1 MKLISIVTAVAGVA
15 VAALLVAWFGVGA
28 VLHAISEVG
37 MVGFA
42 AICALHL
49 GLIIPLG
56 IAWKALLPDV
66 AVPRAVWARLVRDS
80 VAEAL
85 PLSQVGGYVVG
96 ARALS
101 LTGVPWSVAAA
112 STIVDVT
119 LEFFAQ
125 LPYTAL
131 GLALFV
137 WLQPDTQ
144 VALPMLVGL
153 MVAAVAAASF
163 TAVQHRGFR
172 YLDRISGILGAGW
185 AERGGAGAA
194 VLHSQLTGIY
204 RHRSGVLLSFVL
216 HFACW
221 VASAVQLWVL
231 LWLAGTPLP
240 FAAVL
245 AIESLVYATRT
256 AGFVVPQAVGLQEGA
271 YIVFGAGFGVSPE
284 MALAV
289 SLLKRGRDLATGL
302 PVVAIWQMIEA
313 RRLLRRRAAV
323 PSD

>member
-1 MKLISIVTAVAGVA
+1 MKLFSIITAIAGVA
-15 VAALLVAWFGVGA
+15 VTALLVAWFGVSA
-28 VLHAISEVG
+28 VLHAIREVG
-37 MVGFA
+37 IVGFA

-66 AVPRAVWARLVRDS
+66 ALPWAVWARLVRDS

-85 PLSQVGGYVVG
+85 PMSQMGGYVVG

-144 VALPMLVGL
+144 LARTMLVGL
-153 MVAAVAAASF
+153 MVAAVAAAAF
-163 TAVQHRGFR
+163 TTVQYRGYR

-194 VLHSQLTGIY
+194 VLHSRLTGIY
-204 RHRSGVLLSFVL
+204 RHRSGVLFSFAL
-216 HFACW
+216 HFAC
-221 VASAVQLWVL
+221 
-231 LWLAGTPLP
+231 
-240 FAAVL
+240 
-245 AIESLVYATRT
+245 
-256 AGFVVPQAVGLQEGA
+256 
-271 YIVFGAGFGVSPE
+271 
-284 MALAV
+284 
-289 SLLKRGRDLATGL
+289 
-302 PVVAIWQMIEA
+302 
-313 RRLLRRRAAV
+313 
-323 PSD
+323 